1 MLERC
6 DVVTQLLWISLH
18 VIMTQC
24 ACVHTLASVHSN
36 SPAHT
41 LSHVL
46 LISRLRRLPL
56 SLIIF
61 LQPNRLLNSSLQ
73 NTKHINTA
81 ITSDRWTCQP
91 TLSHCRHW
99 PIKACLIRHFH
110 NFSDSF
116 LIILSGFWAII
127 FWDWLR
133 LASHFLFKFG
143 AYRD

>member
-1 MLERC
+1 ML
-6 DVVTQLLWISLH
+6 LLSYCESLSMWLWLS
-18 VIMTQC
+18 VR
-24 ACVHTLASVHSN
+24 VHTLASVRTN
-36 SPAHT
+36 SPTHT

-46 LISRLRRLPL
+46 LISRLRKTSERLQL

-61 LQPNRLLNSSLQ
+61 LQPNRLLQSALW
-73 NTKHINTA
+73 NTKHINTT